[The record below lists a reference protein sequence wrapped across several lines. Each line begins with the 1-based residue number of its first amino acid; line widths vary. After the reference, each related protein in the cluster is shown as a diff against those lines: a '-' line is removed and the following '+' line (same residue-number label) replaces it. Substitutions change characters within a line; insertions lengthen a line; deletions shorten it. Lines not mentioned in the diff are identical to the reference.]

1 MKMNTVIENVRE
13 FVNLIHQ
20 MIMAINKVKNADEIY
35 KTSMSIIN
43 MRV

>member
-1 MKMNTVIENVRE
+1 MRE
-13 FVNLIHQ
+13 FVKIIQ
-20 MIMAINKVKNADEIY
+20 KMIMALNKVKNADEIY